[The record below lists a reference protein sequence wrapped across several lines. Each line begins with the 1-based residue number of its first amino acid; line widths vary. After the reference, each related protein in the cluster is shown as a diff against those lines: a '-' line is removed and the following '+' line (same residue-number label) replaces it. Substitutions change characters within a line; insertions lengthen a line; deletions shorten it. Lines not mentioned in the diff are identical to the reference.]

1 MRLKRLVSGL
11 AMVFVLSLSGSAA
24 RGQGQQNHVVSL
36 DELSKDSASP
46 SETRQANEAAIRQVL
61 SSDAGQRVLQSAKVD
76 YTKVDQ
82 AVGQL
87 SDGDVA
93 KLAERSREVQQ
104 DFAAGSLTDRDL
116 LVILIIALL
125 VIVLI
130 AALR

>member
-1 MRLKRLVSGL
+1 MRLKRLIWAL
-11 AMVFVLSLSGSAA
+11 AMGLVLSLAGSAA
-24 RGQGQQNHVVSL
+24 RGQQNEHVVSL
-36 DELSKDSASP
+36 DELSKDSAGP

-61 SSDAGQRVLQSAKVD
+61 SSEAGQKVLQSAKID
-76 YTKVDQ
+76 YAKVDK

-87 SDGDVA
+87 NDEDVT
-93 KLAERSREVQQ
+93 KLAERSREVQR

>member
-1 MRLKRLVSGL
+1 MRLKRLVWAL
-11 AMVFVLSLSGSAA
+11 AMVLALSVAGGAA
-24 RGQGQQNHVVSL
+24 WGQQNQHIVSL
-36 DELSKDSASP
+36 DELDKDSASP
-46 SETRQANEAAIRQVL
+46 AETRQANEAAIRQVL
-61 SSDAGQRVLQSAKVD
+61 SSEAGQKVLQSAKID

-87 SDGDVA
+87 SDEDVA
-93 KLAERSREVQQ
+93 KLAERSRGVQQ